1 MLRFRSTIQAKKDPG
16 VKLHF
21 QNMTKRQNIV
31 GAQAQKIRLK
41 KNFSQEQLAA
51 RCGVLGWNIS
61 RGTLAKVEAQIRCV
75 SEQELFVLAKALRV
89 EMNDLFAPDFKQR
102 FAVLYR
108 LRR

>member
-1 MLRFRSTIQAKKDPG
+1 
-16 VKLHF
+16 
-21 QNMTKRQNIV
+21 MTKQQNIV
-31 GAQAQKIRLK
+31 GAQVQKIRLK

-75 SEQELFVLAKALRV
+75 SEQELFILAKALRV
-89 EMNDLFAPDFKQR
+89 EMNDLFAPAFKQR

-108 LRR
+108 IRR